1 MSYRCCEV
9 FVYCKGWLHETAGR
23 DEKFRQLK
31 LRQKVMYAPLFPA
44 RLVLSFRCDAPR
56 TSFFLSSAAAAA
68 EHFELTSAVLVGEAA
83 DGTVVNG

>member
-56 TSFFLSSAAAAA
+56 TSFFPRLGGRGGGALRA
-68 EHFELTSAVLVGEAA
+68 HLRRVGW
-83 DGTVVNG
+83 GGGG